1 VRWNGNDRPCDDRER
16 RAALDP
22 EIAFGGVLLRA
33 MGFGLAFPPLM
44 ALGMS
49 AASQRDSGLASGCS

>member
-1 VRWNGNDRPCDDRER
+1 
-16 RAALDP
+16 
-22 EIAFGGVLLRA
+22 

-49 AASQRDSGLASGCS
+49 AASQRDSGLAPAGPVR